1 MKKFR
6 TTIILSVILICF
18 SGFMLGKCSES
29 MYGGAEFE
37 SSIYTYILNALI
49 FICFVLVEKNTPL
62 SYFAENKLSYFAEN
76 NLAKLVRIHSRRK
89 ALFYDIVRIFI
100 TVLFLE
106 MFETIS
112 VLAGSVF
119 YGRKIIYKSLVV
131 YFVLNYII
139 KLFLILLQYMLEISI
154 AYNFSFLIV
163 YAIFICG
170 LYSGGDIYERMLS
183 VSDVSEQKLY
193 ERLNKFNLAN
203 YTSLSRIKDMS
214 GNVLWT
220 TMCVLAMIIVVIGVL
235 CVYIKKADLLK
246 KD

>member
-1 MKKFR
+1 
-6 TTIILSVILICF
+6 
-18 SGFMLGKCSES
+18 
-29 MYGGAEFE
+29 
-37 SSIYTYILNALI
+37 
-49 FICFVLVEKNTPL
+49 
-62 SYFAENKLSYFAEN
+62 
-76 NLAKLVRIHSRRK
+76 
-89 ALFYDIVRIFI
+89 
-100 TVLFLE
+100 

-119 YGRKIIYKSLVV
+119 YGRKIIYKSLMV

-139 KLFLILLQYMLEISI
+139 KLFLILLQYVFEISV

-193 ERLNKFNLAN
+193 ERLNQFNLAN
-203 YTSLSRIKDMS
+203 YISMPRIKDMS

-220 TMCVLAMIIVVIGVL
+220 TMCVLAMIVFVVGVL
-235 CVYIKKADLLK
+235 CVYIKKVDLLK

>member
-6 TTIILSVILICF
+6 TTIIVSVILICF
-18 SGFMLGKCSES
+18 SSFMLGKCSES
-29 MYGGAEFE
+29 MYCGIEFE

-49 FICFVLVEKNTPL
+49 FICFVLVEKNTP
-62 SYFAENKLSYFAEN
+62 LSYFAEN

-112 VLAGSVF
+112 VLVGSVF

-139 KLFLILLQYMLEISI
+139 KLFLILLQYVFEISV

-193 ERLNKFNLAN
+193 ERLNQFNASARQSPGTAAPGIRTPVAGE
-203 YTSLSRIKDMS
+203 YGQRSLLRARAGRKLCGPQERHAS
-214 GNVLWT
+214 GRV
-220 TMCVLAMIIVVIGVL
+220 
-235 CVYIKKADLLK
+235 
-246 KD
+246 

>member
-18 SGFMLGKCSES
+18 SGFMLGKCSEG
-29 MYGGAEFE
+29 MYMYCGIEFE

-62 SYFAENKLSYFAEN
+62 SYFAENN
-76 NLAKLVRIHSRRK
+76 IVKLVRIHSRRK

-119 YGRKIIYKSLVV
+119 YCRKIIYKSLMV

-170 LYSGGDIYERMLS
+170 LYLGGDIYERMLS

-220 TMCVLAMIIVVIGVL
+220 TMCVLAMIVFVVGVL
-235 CVYIKKADLLK
+235 CVYIKKVDLLK
-246 KD
+246 KS

>member
-1 MKKFR
+1 
-6 TTIILSVILICF
+6 
-18 SGFMLGKCSES
+18 
-29 MYGGAEFE
+29 
-37 SSIYTYILNALI
+37 
-49 FICFVLVEKNTPL
+49 
-62 SYFAENKLSYFAEN
+62 
-76 NLAKLVRIHSRRK
+76 
-89 ALFYDIVRIFI
+89 
-100 TVLFLE
+100 
-106 MFETIS
+106 
-112 VLAGSVF
+112 
-119 YGRKIIYKSLVV
+119 
-131 YFVLNYII
+131 
-139 KLFLILLQYMLEISI
+139 MLEISI

-220 TMCVLAMIIVVIGVL
+220 TMCVLAMIMFFIGVL